1 MRHFHALSDAICP
14 RRCDKKRV
22 ADEPFLVQSIGPLVR
37 VSSSDAS
44 GTRPVRVGARLA
56 ARTIERTEARRA
68 SHRPPE
74 RPSRVSSLRGDPSR
88 ILAVRARPDR
98 CRRRRPRPGWRS
110 SSRDA
115 PIASPRNPGMSESSL
130 FGVKRRA
137 EEAARDPNAGF
148 ASAMDLLAR
157 EEARIEAKASETAR
171 AVRKVVS
178 DATSAAP
185 AVPED
190 APHVGTPRAEDPPV
204 PLGDEIAAADPD
216 AARFVAAVMAAAA
229 VTAVDLSRRRP
240 RTIPRAARPEPAPE
254 PLAAEASP
262 EPLAPE
268 PAPEPLAAEASPAPL
283 APEPAPEPLA
293 ASPSAASPS
302 APETPAASPSVG
314 PRALSSSSPSRPDAV
329 GVPAALSPPSPCSRR
344 WRPRLPSPKRREPS
358 PLSTVRGCS
367 SAGGTRR
374 YAVRVKTQRAIAR
387 VARRF
392 ADPSEPVAVEGSAE
406 PAALEASRAA
416 DDAHVTPSK
425 PIDVDAAPEEGTE
438 AWLVRSAVKSN
449 ASLIPASPK
458 AEVEEAAAAA
468 AEVADELE
476 PDDTIFEEASK
487 IGRDLIRGLLPDAA
501 DAQRKVQAE
510 MGGGGHVAAPGATCS
525 TARRTCSGTRDPRDP
540 RERRRTTAAS
550 RRPRRSARRNPN
562 GRRRRIPKRRR
573 IPNPKRNATRTRGTR
588 RCRTSPAS
596 DPECARRRTRRHP
609 K

>member
-1 MRHFHALSDAICP
+1 M
-14 RRCDKKRV
+14 
-22 ADEPFLVQSIGPLVR
+22 
-37 VSSSDAS
+37 SSSS
-44 GTRPVRVGARLA
+44 SPTRLA
-56 ARTIERTEARRA
+56 FE
-68 SHRPPE
+68 
-74 RPSRVSSLRGDPSR
+74 
-88 ILAVRARPDR
+88 LAH
-98 CRRRRPRPGWRS
+98 
-110 SSRDA
+110 A

-229 VTAVDLSRRRP
+229 VTAVDSPAEGAPEPSPEPL
-240 RTIPRAARPEPAPE
+240 APEPAPE

-268 PAPEPLAAEASPAPL
+268 PTPEPLAAEASAAPL
-283 APEPAPEPLA
+283 TPEPPPEPLA
-293 ASPSAASPS
+293 ASPTAASPS
-302 APETPAASPSVG
+302 APETSAASPSVG

-329 GVPAALSPPSPCSRR
+329 GVPAAFVAAVALFAALASAFAKSEAPRAVAIRR
-344 WRPRLPSPKRREPS
+344 RFAD
-358 PLSTVRGCS
+358 VR
-367 SAGGTRR
+367 AEWTRR
-374 YAVRVKTQRAIAR
+374 AGVVRVKTQRAIAR

-406 PAALEASRAA
+406 SAALEASRAA

-449 ASLIPASPK
+449 ASLDPASPK

-487 IGRDLIRGLLPDAA
+487 IGRDLIRGLLPTPLMLNGKSKP
-501 DAQRKVQAE
+501 RWAE
-510 MGGGGHVAAPGATCS
+510 GDMSPAPGATLFDGAADVFGD
-525 TARRTCSGTRDPRDP
+525 ARPAGSPGTP
-540 RERRRTTAAS
+540 
-550 RRPRRSARRNPN
+550 PN
-562 GRRRRIPKRRR
+562 DG
-573 IPNPKRNATRTRGTR
+573 GE
-588 RCRTSPAS
+588 PAS
-596 DPECARRRTRRHP
+596 ATKREEESEWSSEEDSEEEADSESEEERDADEGNASMSHLSGVGPGMRRTRRPP
-609 K
+609 KGRRRSRPG